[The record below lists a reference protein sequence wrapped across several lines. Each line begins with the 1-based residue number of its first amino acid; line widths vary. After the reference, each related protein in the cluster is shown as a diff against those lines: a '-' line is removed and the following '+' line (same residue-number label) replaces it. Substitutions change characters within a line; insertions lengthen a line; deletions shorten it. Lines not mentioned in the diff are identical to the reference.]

1 MFVVGFWFVGLFA
14 CPPFAPPPTNNQN
27 DNPTVEVED
36 PNTPQANGDDT
47 TNVDD
52 EKTPLSKGQQTSGN
66 VLYVAGTLG
75 VIVVIMAVVYLLK
88 KKRNA

>member
-1 MFVVGFWFVGLFA
+1 M
-14 CPPFAPPPTNNQN
+14 
-27 DNPTVEVED
+27 ED